1 MSEKTAP
8 LYKKIFVSSSIILIC
23 FLFDRLTKIYTIN
36 FFITN
41 NLDNYYINDF
51 LNLSL
56 IWNKGIAFGL
66 LQSENSAY
74 HFISIFILAII
85 IFIIY
90 LIFKTKKKYE
100 MVFFSVIAGGA
111 AGNLF
116 DRFFYNAV
124 PDFIDL
130 HYNEFHWFIFNI
142 SDVLIS
148 IGILLLVIFD
158 IIRFKEKS

>member
-1 MSEKTAP
+1 MSEKIA
-8 LYKKIFVSSSIILIC
+8 LSYKKFFVSSSIILIC
-23 FLFDRLTKIYTIN
+23 FLLDRLTKIYTIN
-36 FFITN
+36 FFTN
-41 NLDNYYINDF
+41 NNFNDYYINDF

-66 LQSENSAY
+66 LQSESIAY
-74 HFISIFILAII
+74 HLISIFILTII
-85 IFIIY
+85 VFIIY

-100 MVFFSVIAGGA
+100 MVFLSIIAGGA

-116 DRFFYNAV
+116 DRIFYNAV

-130 HYNEFHWFIFNI
+130 HYNEYHWFIFNI
-142 SDVLIS
+142 SDLLIS

-158 IIRFKEKS
+158 IIKFKEKS